1 MTRDKIQQL
10 AHDAG
15 GIRAVEYADPQ
26 CFMGNMTFTDQELE
40 RFAGLVAAE
49 ERERNLAAAS
59 EACRAFGKAGAV
71 LMAAIRA
78 KVSQ

>member
-10 AHDAG
+10 AKEVWCIAG
-15 GIRAVEYADPQ
+15 RDEMFWVGFD
-26 CFMGNMTFTDQELE
+26 ELE
-40 RFAGLVAAE
+40 RFAALVLE
-49 ERERNLAAAS
+49 EGRERNLAAAS

>member
-1 MTRDKIQQL
+1 MHTMTRDRIDQLWQQ
-10 AHDAG
+10 AMDEAVK
-15 GIRAVEYADPQ
+15 IRALNARYHFAALV
-26 CFMGNMTFTDQELE
+26 LE
-40 RFAGLVAAE
+40 EG
-49 ERERNLAAAS
+49 RERNLAAAS

>member
-1 MTRDKIQQL
+1 LDHEWEDLQ
-10 AHDAG
+10 
-15 GIRAVEYADPQ
+15 
-26 CFMGNMTFTDQELE
+26 